1 MIFENESMNGNE
13 SLEFAEEFDSVDSS
27 ASLSVALGAQCPAP
41 FLSERRWNDL
51 MSQYKLPNC
60 RDIFD
65 QLTSAYA
72 QRHRAYHTASHVNEC
87 LSHLDAIEPLPVRP
101 QEIEMALWFHDAIYK
116 PRSTKNETDSANW
129 CVEFMQSQ
137 LIEEPTIA
145 RIEQLITV
153 TAHNRLPNTLDE
165 FLITDIDLSI
175 LGAESK
181 RFAEYDE
188 AIRFEYKWV
197 PNLLY
202 KRKRKQVLENFL
214 ARESLYHLEYFTSRY
229 EQQARDNLKEAI
241 AKL

>member
-1 MIFENESMNGNE
+1 MNGNE
-13 SLEFAEEFDSVDSS
+13 SLEFAEELDSVESS
-27 ASLSVALGAQCPAP
+27 ASSSVDQRTQNPAP
-41 FLSERRWNDL
+41 FLSERRWNSL

-65 QLTSAYA
+65 QLCRAYS

-87 LSHLDAIEPLPVRP
+87 LHHLDAIGPLPVRP

-116 PRSTKNETDSANW
+116 PRSTKNESDSAHW
-129 CVEFMQSQ
+129 CSEFMQSQ

-145 RIEQLITV
+145 RIEQLIMV

-165 FLITDIDLSI
+165 FLIADIDLSI
-175 LGAESK
+175 LGAEPR

-202 KRKRKQVLENFL
+202 KRKRRQVLENFL

-229 EQQARDNLKEAI
+229 EEQARDNLKMAI